1 MRSFVVT
8 APIGESE
15 LAADVLWTL
24 GVRGVEERASTSSA
38 SDVELWTSVGDDD
51 SAVARA
57 ASALREGWT
66 WRIET
71 VDAEPAETW
80 REHARTVAIGDSVMI
95 IPAWLDPPVPAGTT
109 PVYIEPEASFGLGD
123 HPSTRLALEHL
134 SRALEERPGARVLDV
149 GCGSG
154 VLAITAVLRGASC
167 ARAVDVSSA
176 AVEAARHN
184 VLRNDVESFVEVD
197 GTGVDD
203 LHENY
208 DVVVAN
214 ILAPVLVSMASELRR
229 VTEPGGLLIISG
241 MVADRHG
248 HVLEALAPLV
258 AVDTSE
264 SGGWAAVSLQLPN

>member
-8 APIGESE
+8 SPIDESE

-24 GVRGVEERASTSSA
+24 GVRGVEERASSGCA
-38 SDVELWTSVGDDD
+38 SDVELWTSVGDNEA
-51 SAVARA
+51 AVARA
-57 ASALREGWT
+57 ASALLEGWA

-95 IPAWLDPPVPAGTT
+95 IPAWLDPPVPAETT
-109 PVYIEPEASFGLGD
+109 PVYIEPGASFGLGD
-123 HPSTRLALEHL
+123 HPTTRLALEHL
-134 SRALEERPGARVLDV
+134 LRAVEERPGARVLDV

-154 VLAITAVLRGASC
+154 VLAITAVLRGASW
-167 ARAVDVSSA
+167 ARAVDVSAA

-184 VLRNDVESFVEVD
+184 VLRNDVEPFVEVD
-197 GTGVDD
+197 GTGVDCLD
-203 LHENY
+203 GSY

-241 MVADRHG
+241 ILADRHRD
-248 HVLEALAPLV
+248 VLEALAPLV
-258 AVDTSE
+258 AVETSE
-264 SGGWAAVSLQLPN
+264 SEGWAAVSLQMPN